1 MSKFEDFYM
10 KMVVLVQVSLSHS
23 WGVLNQTVLAT
34 VILWQRKKASQ
45 PKCTRHHPP
54 ASRLGHTC
62 SRKLASLQY
71 RRCILEGGSAIAS
84 LLMDVDG
91 DLQVDHY
98 CTKFLER
105 MGLSREVSYPS
116 MPNTAHGLKASIKK
130 LFHNTKIKW

>member
-1 MSKFEDFYM
+1 MHPIPPSCFPIYVAD
-10 KMVVLVQVSLSHS
+10 
-23 WGVLNQTVLAT
+23 WDTLAA
-34 VILWQRKKASQ
+34 K
-45 PKCTRHHPP
+45 
-54 ASRLGHTC
+54 TC
-62 SRKLASLQY
+62 IIAISTMHFGRG
-71 RRCILEGGSAIAS
+71 GGSAIAS

-130 LFHNTKIKW
+130 LFHNTKIKWYKMVQNGRKW